1 MIEKEIKVY
10 NKYSHKTKNIYKFQH
25 VDRIPRIINKCKLI
39 GMLDDDIYYQLANKV
54 KLTNDDKIYIS
65 SIGVNLNDYK
75 DYNDDIPF

>member
-1 MIEKEIKVY
+1 
-10 NKYSHKTKNIYKFQH
+10 
-25 VDRIPRIINKCKLI
+25 
-39 GMLDDDIYYQLANKV
+39 MLDDDIYYQLANKV